1 VTRKFLLFPLA
12 LGLLATACAPPGP
25 PDLPI
30 SASSGWFSSTVDSY
44 LNAGASSSMAV
55 DAQGLPHL
63 AYLSLNQKLP
73 KGVLPPARPV
83 TLPEIPAI
91 MTADLTKT
99 NLWTHGD
106 VIATQQVT
114 KPLPLTPA
122 DRVALTVDK
131 SGNRDVAFTESGEL
145 QYATASSGGSFG
157 TPEKI
162 TTARAVGLSIAAA
175 PDGKP
180 WVVWSEGRSVKAATK
195 SGKTWKVD
203 TVARLTAAASA
214 PEEVDVRSGSNG
226 AWIAYSDPSGQGPMV
241 AQNTGGGWATQPV
254 DPRGG
259 GYGISVA
266 LDSSG
271 NPHVAYYT
279 KSGEVRV
286 WSFGGGVTSVARTG
300 TGPNPGWSA
309 SIGLDGKG
317 TEYVAWYDASKNDL
331 GLASASGSAFKELPV
346 TGTADDELPQVAVPS
361 DGSKVYVTS
370 YDKVNLDLLM
380 GTYVVKGSPNLALAQ
395 VPPTTTPSATTP
407 PPAACSPS
415 GTTISVVAQ
424 NTAFDTKCLAA
435 PSGQAF
441 TISFDNKDPSVPHNV
456 DVYTSQGGTHLFGAT
471 SAADTI
477 TGPGTTTYKVSSQK
491 PGSYYFQCDIHP
503 TVMFG
508 TFVVK

>member
-1 VTRKFLLFPLA
+1 VTRKLWLFPLV

-30 SASSGWFSSTVDSY
+30 SASSRWFSSTVDSY
-44 LNAGASSSMAV
+44 LNAGPSASIAV

-99 NLWTHGD
+99 NLWQHGD

-114 KPLPLTPA
+114 KPLRLKPT
-122 DRVALTVDK
+122 DQVALTVGK
-131 SGNRDVAFTESGEL
+131 SGNEDVAFTEGGEL
-145 QYATASSGGSFG
+145 KYSTASSGGSFG

-162 TTARAVGLSIAAA
+162 TKTRAVRLSIAAA
-175 PDGKP
+175 PNGRP
-180 WVVWSEGRSVKAATK
+180 WVAWLEGRSVKAAAK
-195 SGKTWKVD
+195 SGKKWKVE
-203 TVARLTAAASA
+203 TVARLATAAAA
-214 PEEVDVRSGSNG
+214 PDRVDVRSGSNG
-226 AWIAYSDPSGQGPMV
+226 TWIAYSDPSGRGPMV

-254 DPRGG
+254 DPGGG
-259 GYGISVA
+259 GYGISLAV
-266 LDSSG
+266 DSSG
-271 NPHVAYYT
+271 NPHMAYYT

-286 WSFGGGVTSVARTG
+286 WSFGGRVASAAPTG

-331 GLASASGSAFKELPV
+331 HLASSSGSGFKELPV
-346 TGTADDELPQVAVPS
+346 TGTMNDELPEVAVPS
-361 DGSKVYVTS
+361 DGSKVYVAS

-380 GTYVVKGSPNLALAQ
+380 GTYVVTGTPNLALAE
-395 VPPTTTPSATTP
+395 VPPTTSATTTPSA
-407 PPAACSPS
+407 PAAQCSPS
-415 GTTISVVAQ
+415 GATVSVIAQ
-424 NTAFDTKCLAA
+424 NIAFASKCYAA

-441 TISFDNKDPSVPHNV
+441 TISFDNKDSGTQHNF
-456 DVYTSQGGTHLFGAT
+456 DVYTSQGGSHLFGAST
-471 SAADTI
+471 SQLV
-477 TGPGTTTYKVSSQK
+477 TGPGTTSYKVTPQK
-491 PGSYYFQCDIHP
+491 PGTYYFQCDVH
-503 TVMFG
+503 TTLMFG